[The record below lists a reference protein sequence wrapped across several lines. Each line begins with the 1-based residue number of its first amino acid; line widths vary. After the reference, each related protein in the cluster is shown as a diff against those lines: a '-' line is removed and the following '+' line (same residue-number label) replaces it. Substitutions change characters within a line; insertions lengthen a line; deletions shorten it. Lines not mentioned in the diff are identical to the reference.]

1 MTATLNDP
9 AASPAPRGASG
20 TADTGHLV
28 RPAGRRRRTQPRW
41 VDLVLRASVPVAL
54 LALWQ
59 VLAARGVFGP
69 ETFPSPAAVW
79 DAFTRL
85 VGDGTLADNATV
97 SLRRAAVGFAIGG
110 GLGLVLGV
118 AAGLSR
124 LGDQL
129 LDPTVQMLRTIPFLA
144 IAPLLILW
152 FGIDEKPKI
161 IIIAAA
167 AMFPLYINTHG
178 GVRQVDGKVIEA
190 AHTFG
195 LRGVGL
201 IRQVVIPEALPSI
214 LVGLRVSLSV
224 SLIAL
229 IVAEQ
234 SNAPKGIGFLMTS
247 AQQFFQ
253 TDVLVLCIIIYA
265 LWGLGVDVVVRLL
278 ERLLMPYRKAARA

>member
-1 MTATLNDP
+1 MSALAPATT
-9 AASPAPRGASG
+9 R
-20 TADTGHLV
+20 ADTDHLV
-28 RPAGRRRRTQPRW
+28 APTSRKRRAQPRW
-41 VDLVLRASVPVAL
+41 ADVALRASIPVL
-54 LALWQ
+54 ILALWQ
-59 VLAARGVFGP
+59 GLASAGAFGP

-79 DAFTRL
+79 AAFLRL
-85 VGDGTLADNATV
+85 LGDGTLAENAAV
-97 SLRRAAVGFAIGG
+97 SLRRAALGFAIGG
-110 GLGLVLGV
+110 ALGLALGV
-118 AAGLSR
+118 TAGLSR

-167 AMFPLYINTHG
+167 AMFPLYINAHG
-178 GVRQVDGKVIEA
+178 GVRHVDGKVVEA

-195 LRGVGL
+195 LRGPGL

-234 SNAPKGIGFLMTS
+234 SNAPQGIGFLMTS

-253 TDVLVLCIIIYA
+253 TDVLVLCILIYA
-265 LWGLGVDVVVRLL
+265 LWGLGVDLLVRLL
-278 ERLLMPYRKAARA
+278 ERILMPYRKARA